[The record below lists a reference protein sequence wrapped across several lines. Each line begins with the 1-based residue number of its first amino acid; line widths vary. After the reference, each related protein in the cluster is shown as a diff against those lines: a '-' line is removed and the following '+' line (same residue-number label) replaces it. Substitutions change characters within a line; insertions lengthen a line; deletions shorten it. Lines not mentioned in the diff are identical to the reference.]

1 MTLHAR
7 TALALTACAAVG
19 ALGCGT
25 PDVATAPHGARA
37 AALSQSGAPRHHV
50 TGSGHTPVGMTED
63 LREFTFHAVEH
74 PDGTVSGS
82 YRVERTDTGVFF
94 TVDVRCMTVVGN
106 TAWVAGRITETNSPA
121 IRVGTV
127 SYFWAVDGGEGAG
140 AQDIVSIARINDRD
154 EAEAEFCTTLPKLLP
169 PLAVEMGNVQIR

>member
-1 MTLHAR
+1 MRAAFKGGAPGARRRVAWPVALGHASRHGATPAEAGAIARGRPTMTLHAR

-25 PDVATAPHGARA
+25 PDVATAPHAARA

-74 PDGTVSGS
+74 PDGTVS
-82 YRVERTDTGVFF
+82 
-94 TVDVRCMTVVGN
+94 
-106 TAWVAGRITETNSPA
+106 
-121 IRVGTV
+121 
-127 SYFWAVDGGEGAG
+127 
-140 AQDIVSIARINDRD
+140 
-154 EAEAEFCTTLPKLLP
+154 
-169 PLAVEMGNVQIR
+169 